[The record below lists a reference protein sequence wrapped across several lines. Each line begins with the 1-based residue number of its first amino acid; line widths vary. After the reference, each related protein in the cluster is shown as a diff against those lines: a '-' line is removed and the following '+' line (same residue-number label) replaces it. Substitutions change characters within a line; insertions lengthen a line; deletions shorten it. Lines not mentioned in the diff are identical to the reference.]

1 MGDAPN
7 ALRRAAL
14 GSEASDDES
23 ERSAPPAYPTPR
35 SSLRSL
41 RRRSSTSLVVS
52 SVPTIPLALHV
63 QSASMLMSEEPADF
77 ATPENSECSE
87 SSAAGGNRFK
97 RRGGRQ
103 LAADSSS
110 SSSSDRNSD
119 TSSPSPPLRS
129 TGPSRWTRPLC
140 TIPEDRELDTPSM
153 LAVVPTYTKLV
164 YNPDPL
170 GKAPWQTFLI
180 PDSVISSTLRSYLAA
195 ASMSDELDPLR
206 VCECRAGCTE
216 HTAPDMVA
224 KLVPCYLLDLCVAS
238 IYQTDVKCA
247 IAEHKRRGTLTL
259 PGLWQ
264 RYSVR
269 PRAANSQ
276 HISNVYKFKMFC
288 V

>member
-1 MGDAPN
+1 MSEAAN
-7 ALRRAAL
+7 VLRRTAVT
-14 GSEASDDES
+14 SEASDE
-23 ERSAPPAYPTPR
+23 ESAPPAYRTPR

-52 SVPTIPLALHV
+52 SVPTIPLAVHV

-77 ATPENSECSE
+77 ATPDNSECSE

-97 RRGGRQ
+97 RRGAKQ
-103 LAADSSS
+103 LAADSS

-140 TIPEDRELDTPSM
+140 TIPEDRELDTQPM

-170 GKAPWQTFLI
+170 GKAPWQTFWI

-238 IYQTDVKCA
+238 IYQIDVKRA
-247 IAEHKRRGTLTL
+247 IADHKRRGTLTL

-264 RYSVR
+264 RYSER
-269 PRAANSQ
+269 PRAVNSQ